1 MKNLNLKD
9 DIMIIEDNEIDSNIE
24 LLTPQSHENVAI
36 IPLKSEK
43 KYIDVLTLK
52 KGLELGLVEVKE
64 CEHSTV
70 STVIVKNNAVTPL
83 ILIDGEEIVGGDQ
96 NRIVNATTVIAPN
109 SQSHISVSCTER
121 GRWAYKSEFA
131 SSVHI
136 ADFNTRVAKEKAF
149 RSNRPVQNEVWSS
162 IDALERRNN
171 YHSKTSAMSESYEN
185 AKTNFKEILKSFE
198 IVDGQTGVLIIINGE
213 IKGFELF
220 LSSEI
225 YKDFHE
231 KILKSYII
239 GSDVENMT
247 FTINV
252 DRARQ
257 VIENAF
263 DSTFESKPTKGLEKA
278 YEFENQEGIGKA
290 YIFENEIIHLSY
302 FNSTSDNE
310 SDEALVN
317 ADVNYS
323 VRD

>member
-1 MKNLNLKD
+1 MKGK
-9 DIMIIEDNEIDSNIE
+9 IGGIATGIII
-24 LLTPQSHENVAI
+24 A
-36 IPLKSEK
+36 
-43 KYIDVLTLK
+43 
-52 KGLELGLVEVKE
+52 
-64 CEHSTV
+64 
-70 STVIVKNNAVTPL
+70 L
-83 ILIDGEEIVGGDQ
+83 ILIIAAACSERIPAGYVGVVYNMNGG
-96 NRIVNATTVIAPN
+96 I
-109 SQSHISVSCTER
+109 E
-121 GRWAYKSEFA
+121 
-131 SSVHI
+131 
-136 ADFNTRVAKEKAF
+136 
-149 RSNRPVQNEVWSS
+149 NEVLTQGWKFVSPTKKVTKFS
-162 IDALERRNN
+162 IALEPS
-171 YHSKTSAMSESYEN
+171 YMTADKQGDSSDDESFEIPTKEGASLETDVAFSYSYKLEEVPN
-185 AKTNFKEILKSFE
+185 TFTRFHGQNGEEILKSFE

-317 ADVNYS
+317 ADVNYA

>member
-1 MKNLNLKD
+1 
-9 DIMIIEDNEIDSNIE
+9 MIIEDNEIDSNIE

-121 GRWAYKSEFA
+121 GRWAYKS
-131 SSVHI
+131 
-136 ADFNTRVAKEKAF
+136 VAKEKAF

-252 DRARQ
+252 DKARQ

-317 ADVNYS
+317 ADVNYA